1 MTIRR
6 FTIAAIA
13 AAAVALVAAGTAAAF
28 SSSEHAS
35 DGNRG
40 RYQLKLD
47 EARGLLG

>member
-13 AAAVALVAAGTAAAF
+13 AAAVALVAVGTAAAVN
-28 SSSEHAS
+28 SN

-47 EARGLLG
+47 EAGGLLG

>member
-13 AAAVALVAAGTAAAF
+13 AAAVALVAAGTAAAV
-28 SSSEHAS
+28 SSTP

-47 EARGLLG
+47 EAGGLLG